1 MDLRIFYGSGRML
14 QLRTESKERRE
25 LFKKAHLVGRHYRFP
40 LAVPGRSHERA
51 RGGSGQKECNLQNP
65 RSALVQSGNKC
76 LRPGAAVQTRNRR
89 WRNDDVTQQSNDYRP
104 LGGRDPE
111 IRYTAIGLPVVSF
124 SVATEEPYFDKNGER
139 RERTEWHRV
148 VVVAKLA
155 LVCQEH
161 LKKGRQIYVEGRLH
175 TSATIPRP
183 RSPAANCGVP
193 RLPPAMCATPGNPG
207 R

>member
-1 MDLRIFYGSGRML
+1 MMMSLNKVMIIGRL
-14 QLRTESKERRE
+14 
-25 LFKKAHLVGRHYRFP
+25 
-40 LAVPGRSHERA
+40 
-51 RGGSGQKECNLQNP
+51 
-65 RSALVQSGNKC
+65 
-76 LRPGAAVQTRNRR
+76 
-89 WRNDDVTQQSNDYRP
+89 
-104 LGGRDPE
+104 GRDPE

-175 TSATIPRP
+175 TSEFETKVTGRKLRRTEI
-183 RSPAANCGVP
+183 AASHVQLLG
-193 RLPPAMCATPGNPG
+193 TPVGEPTEVRGANEAIESAETNNPL
-207 R
+207 